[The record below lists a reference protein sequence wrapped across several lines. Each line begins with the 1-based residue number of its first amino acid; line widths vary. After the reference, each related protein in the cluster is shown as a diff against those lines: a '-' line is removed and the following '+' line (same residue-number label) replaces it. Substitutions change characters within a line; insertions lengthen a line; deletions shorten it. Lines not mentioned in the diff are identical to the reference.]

1 MKLTRVL
8 LLSVLFITLFAVTAG
23 AMPDVVWPATA
34 ETHRVL
40 S

>member
-23 AMPDVVWPATA
+23 AMPDVVWPGDGGNTSG
-34 ETHRVL
+34 L